1 MSMHQRRQVSFAWVV
16 SALAITTG
24 IIFWAFRPS
33 WLSPE
38 ESKAAALA
46 IIAISFWATGIIAQ
60 HLTALL
66 FFLLAMLFSVAPA
79 NVIFSGFA
87 STALWLIFG
96 GLVLGIAI
104 NSTGLGRMVAAKAAV
119 HLNRS
124 YFRIIS
130 GVVMMGVFFA
140 FLMPSAMGR
149 VVLLVPIIDELTTHF
164 GFEKGS
170 NGRTGV
176 FLAAILG
183 SFVPAFAILP
193 ANVPNM
199 VLVGLSETLF
209 QMSPLYGE
217 YFLLHFPILGIL
229 RAAVIVTLIL
239 WLYPDQPR
247 LVNIETLMTPRG
259 PMSDKARFLSV
270 VLLILLAL
278 WMTDFLHHISPA
290 WIALGGAVFLL
301 VPKIDLVNKKQF
313 NEKINYGSLFFVAG
327 ILGLGAMVS
336 HSGLGDTLANNLI
349 RLLPFGEDSPFWDY
363 MSLSLTSL
371 LTGVATTAPGV
382 PAVITPLSETLSQVT
397 ALPLKAVLMTQ
408 VLGFSTVIFPYQA
421 PPIAIGM
428 ELAGEGLSAAFKVCL
443 ALAIISIFFLLPLD
457 YFWWRLLGW
466 V

>member
-1 MSMHQRRQVSFAWVV
+1 MSMHQGLRVNFTLFVST
-16 SALAITTG
+16 LAITAG
-24 IIFWAFRPS
+24 IMLGVLRPS
-33 WLSPE
+33 WLSPA
-38 ESKAAALA
+38 ESMAGALA
-46 IIAISFWATGIIAQ
+46 IITIGFWATGVIPQ
-60 HLTALL
+60 HITALL
-66 FFLLAMLFSVAPA
+66 FFLLAMLFSISPA
-79 NVIFSGFA
+79 KVIFSGFA

-96 GLVLGIAI
+96 GLVLGVAI
-104 NSTGLGRMVAAKAAV
+104 NSTGLGRIVARRVAV

-124 YFRIIS
+124 YFRIIG
-130 GVVMMGVFFA
+130 GVVTIGVLFA

-149 VVLLVPIIDELTTHF
+149 VVLLVPIIGELTTHF

-209 QMSPLYGE
+209 HMSPLYGE
-217 YFLLHFPILGIL
+217 YLLLHFPILGIL
-229 RAAVIVTLIL
+229 RAAVIVGLIL

-247 LVNIETLMTPRG
+247 EAKNEALTPTR
-259 PMSDKARFLSV
+259 PMSKDARLLSL

-278 WMTDFLHHISPA
+278 WLTDFIHHVSPA
-290 WIALGGAVFLL
+290 WVALAGAVFLL
-301 VPKIDLVNKKQF
+301 LPKINLVNKKQF

-327 ILGLGAMVS
+327 ILGLGGMVS

-349 RLLPFGEDSPFWDY
+349 GLLPFGEESPFLDF
-363 MSLSLTSL
+363 MSLSLASL

-382 PAVITPLSETLSQVT
+382 PAIITPLSDTLSQVT
-397 ALPLKAVLMTQ
+397 DLPLKTILMTQ
-408 VLGFSTVIFPYQA
+408 VVGFSTVIFPYQA

-428 ELAGEGLSAAFKVCL
+428 QLAGEKLSAAFRVCSL
-443 ALAIISIFFLLPLD
+443 LAIISIFFLLPLD
-457 YFWWRLLGW
+457 YFWWKVLGW

>member
-1 MSMHQRRQVSFAWVV
+1 MLLSISPGKVV
-16 SALAITTG
+16 
-24 IIFWAFRPS
+24 
-33 WLSPE
+33 
-38 ESKAAALA
+38 
-46 IIAISFWATGIIAQ
+46 
-60 HLTALL
+60 
-66 FFLLAMLFSVAPA
+66 
-79 NVIFSGFA
+79 FSGFA

-96 GLVLGIAI
+96 GLVLGVAI
-104 NSTGLGRMVAAKAAV
+104 NSTGLGTLVASRAAV

-124 YFRIIS
+124 YVRIIS
-130 GVVMMGVFFA
+130 GVVTIGVLFA

-149 VVLLVPIIDELTTHF
+149 VVLLMPIIGELTAHF

-209 QMSPLYGE
+209 HMSPLYGE
-217 YFLLHFPILGIL
+217 YLLLHFPILGML
-229 RAAVIVTLIL
+229 RAAVIVGLIL
-239 WLYPDQPR
+239 WLYPDKPR
-247 LVNIETLMTPRG
+247 QTNNEASTQTP
-259 PMSDKARFLSV
+259 PMSRDARLLSL

-278 WMTDFLHHISPA
+278 WMTDFIHHISPA
-290 WIALGGAVFLL
+290 WVALAGAVFLL
-301 VPKIDLVNKKQF
+301 LPKINLVNKRQF

-336 HSGLGDTLANNLI
+336 HSGLGDTLAKGLI
-349 RLLPFGEDSPFWDY
+349 GSLPFGQESPFWDY
-363 MSLSLTSL
+363 MSLSLASL

-382 PAVITPLSETLSQVT
+382 PAIMTPLADNLSQVSN
-397 ALPLKAVLMTQ
+397 LPLKTILMTQ
-408 VLGFSTVIFPYQA
+408 VVGFSTVVFPYQA

-428 ELAGEGLSAAFKVCL
+428 QLAGEKLSAAFRVCFL
-443 ALAIISIFFLLPLD
+443 LAIISIFFLLPLD
-457 YFWWRLLGW
+457 YFWWKVLGW

>member
-1 MSMHQRRQVSFAWVV
+1 MSMHQGLRVNITLFV
-16 SALAITTG
+16 SALAIMAG
-24 IIFWAFRPS
+24 MVLAVYPPS
-33 WLSPE
+33 KFSPE
-38 ESKAAALA
+38 ASRAAALA
-46 IIAISFWATGIIAQ
+46 VITIGFWATGLIPQ

-66 FFLLAMLFSVAPA
+66 FFLLAMLFSISPA
-79 NVIFSGFA
+79 KVVFSGFA

-96 GLVLGIAI
+96 GLVLGVAI
-104 NSTGLGRMVAAKAAV
+104 NSTGLGTLVASRAAV

-124 YFRIIS
+124 YVRIIS
-130 GVVMMGVFFA
+130 GVVTIGVLFA

-149 VVLLVPIIDELTTHF
+149 VVLLMPIIGELTAHF

-209 QMSPLYGE
+209 HMSPLYGE
-217 YFLLHFPILGIL
+217 YLLLHFPILGML
-229 RAAVIVTLIL
+229 RAAVIVGLIL
-239 WLYPDQPR
+239 WLYPDKPR
-247 LVNIETLMTPRG
+247 QTNNEASTQTP
-259 PMSDKARFLSV
+259 PMSRDARLLSL

-278 WMTDFLHHISPA
+278 WMTDFIHHISPA
-290 WIALGGAVFLL
+290 WVALAGAVFLL
-301 VPKIDLVNKKQF
+301 LPKINLVNKRQF

-336 HSGLGDTLANNLI
+336 HSGLGDTLAKGLI
-349 RLLPFGEDSPFWDY
+349 GSLPFGQESPFWDY
-363 MSLSLTSL
+363 MSLSLASL

-382 PAVITPLSETLSQVT
+382 PAIMTPLADNLSQVSN
-397 ALPLKAVLMTQ
+397 LPLKTILMTQ
-408 VLGFSTVIFPYQA
+408 VVGFSTVVFPYQA

-428 ELAGEGLSAAFKVCL
+428 QLAGEKLSAAFRVCFL
-443 ALAIISIFFLLPLD
+443 LAIISIFFLLPLD
-457 YFWWRLLGW
+457 YFWWKVLGW